1 MTDMDKPLRVIARVR
16 NDFPTK
22 FGLPRQSG
30 LAESL
35 WSLIVFEKAFRVPE
49 ALRGLEAFSH
59 IWLIWGFH
67 QARRDAWSPTVRPP
81 KLGGNT
87 RMGVFA
93 TRSPFRPNALG
104 LSCVRL
110 ERIVDLGEAG
120 RALLV
125 SGADMM
131 DGTPVYDVKPYLPY
145 ADCRPEAVGGF
156 ADAHVSD
163 AVPVDFPAALL
174 ARVPEDRRAA
184 LLETLRQDPRPAY
197 QADDTR
203 VYGMPYAGLDIR
215 FCVQDGVLRVCDVAE
230 DAKKE

>member
-35 WSLIVFEKAFRVPE
+35 RSLIVFEKAFRVPE

-110 ERIVDLGEAG
+110 EKIVDLGASG

-184 LLETLRQDPRPAY
+184 LLEALRQDPRPAY

-203 VYGMPYAGLDIR
+203 IYGMPYAGLDIR

-230 DAKKE
+230 DAKKA

>member
-35 WSLIVFEKAFRVPE
+35 RSLIVFEKAFRVPE

-184 LLETLRQDPRPAY
+184 LLEALRQDPRPAY

>member
-1 MTDMDKPLRVIARVR
+1 MTDMGKPLRVIARVR

-35 WSLIVFEKAFRVPE
+35 RSLIVFEKAFRVPE

-110 ERIVDLGEAG
+110 ERIVDLGAAG

-184 LLETLRQDPRPAY
+184 LLEALRQDPRPAY

-203 VYGMPYAGLDIR
+203 IYGMPYAGLDIR

-230 DAKKE
+230 DAKKA

>member
-35 WSLIVFEKAFRVPE
+35 RSLIVFEKAFRVPE

-110 ERIVDLGEAG
+110 ERIVDLGAAG

-184 LLETLRQDPRPAY
+184 LLEALRQDPRPAY

>member
-35 WSLIVFEKAFRVPE
+35 RSLIVFEKAFRVPE

-184 LLETLRQDPRPAY
+184 LLEALRQDPRPAY

-230 DAKKE
+230 DAKKK

>member
-35 WSLIVFEKAFRVPE
+35 RSLIVFEKAFRVPE

-110 ERIVDLGEAG
+110 EKIVDLGASG

-184 LLETLRQDPRPAY
+184 LLEALRQDPRPAY

>member
-1 MTDMDKPLRVIARVR
+1 MTDMGKPLRVIARVR

-35 WSLIVFEKAFRVPE
+35 RSLIVFEKAFRVPE

-110 ERIVDLGEAG
+110 EKIVDLGEAG

-184 LLETLRQDPRPAY
+184 LLEALRQDPRPAY

>member
-1 MTDMDKPLRVIARVR
+1 MTDMGKPLRVIARVR

-35 WSLIVFEKAFRVPE
+35 RSLIVFEKAFRVPE

-184 LLETLRQDPRPAY
+184 LLEALRQDPRPAY

>member
-1 MTDMDKPLRVIARVR
+1 MTDMGKPLRVIARVR

-35 WSLIVFEKAFRVPE
+35 RSLIVFEKAFRVPE

-145 ADCRPEAVGGF
+145 ADCHPEAVGGF

-184 LLETLRQDPRPAY
+184 LLEALRQDPRPAY

>member
-35 WSLIVFEKAFRVPE
+35 RSLIVFEKAFRVPE

-110 ERIVDLGEAG
+110 ERIVDLGAAG

-163 AVPVDFPAALL
+163 AVPVDFPEALL

-184 LLETLRQDPRPAY
+184 LLEALRQDPRPAY

-203 VYGMPYAGLDIR
+203 IYGMPYAGLDIR

>member
-35 WSLIVFEKAFRVPE
+35 RSLIVFEKAFRVPE
-49 ALRGLEAFSH
+49 A
-59 IWLIWGFH
+59 
-67 QARRDAWSPTVRPP
+67 PTVRPP

-110 ERIVDLGEAG
+110 EKIVDLGAAG

-184 LLETLRQDPRPAY
+184 LLEALHQDPRPAY

-203 VYGMPYAGLDIR
+203 IYGMPYAGLDIR

>member
-35 WSLIVFEKAFRVPE
+35 RSLIVFEKAFRVPE

-110 ERIVDLGEAG
+110 EKIVDLGEAG

>member
-1 MTDMDKPLRVIARVR
+1 MNRDWKMRPVARVES
-16 NDFPTK
+16 DFPGK
-22 FGLPRQSG
+22 FGIPRQSG
-30 LAESL
+30 LVAKL
-35 WSLIVFEKAFRVPE
+35 QARIVFEPEFRDANAV
-49 ALRGLEAFSH
+49 RGLEDFSH
-59 IWLIWGFH
+59 IWLIWAFSANAGK
-67 QARRDAWSPTVRPP
+67 WSPTVRPP
-81 KLGGNT
+81 RLGGNR

-93 TRSPFRPNALG
+93 TRSPFRPNPIG

-110 ERIVDLGEAG
+110 ERIVDLGASG

-131 DGTPVYDVKPYLPY
+131 DGTPVYDVKPYLSY

-184 LLETLRQDPRPAY
+184 LLEALRQDPRPAY

>member
-35 WSLIVFEKAFRVPE
+35 RSLIVFEKAFRVPE

-110 ERIVDLGEAG
+110 EKIVDLGAAG

-184 LLETLRQDPRPAY
+184 LLEALRQDPRPAY

>member
-1 MTDMDKPLRVIARVR
+1 MTDMGKPLRVIARVR

-35 WSLIVFEKAFRVPE
+35 RSLIVFEKAFRVPE

-110 ERIVDLGEAG
+110 ERIVDLGAAG

-184 LLETLRQDPRPAY
+184 LLEALRQDPRPAY

-203 VYGMPYAGLDIR
+203 IYGMPYAGLDIR

>member
-35 WSLIVFEKAFRVPE
+35 RSLIVFEKAFRVPE

-110 ERIVDLGEAG
+110 EKIVDLGAAG

-163 AVPVDFPAALL
+163 AVSVDFPAALL

-184 LLETLRQDPRPAY
+184 LLEALHQDPRPAY

-203 VYGMPYAGLDIR
+203 IYGMPYAGLDIR

>member
-35 WSLIVFEKAFRVPE
+35 RSLIVFEKAFRVPE

-110 ERIVDLGEAG
+110 EKIVDLGAAG

-184 LLETLRQDPRPAY
+184 LLEALRQDPRPAY

-203 VYGMPYAGLDIR
+203 IYGMPYAGLDIR

>member
-35 WSLIVFEKAFRVPE
+35 RSLIVFEKAFRVPE

-81 KLGGNT
+81 KLGGNM

-110 ERIVDLGEAG
+110 ERIVDLGASG

-184 LLETLRQDPRPAY
+184 LLEALRQDPRPAY

-230 DAKKE
+230 DAKKA

>member
-35 WSLIVFEKAFRVPE
+35 RSLIVFEKAFRVPE

-145 ADCRPEAVGGF
+145 ADCCPEAVGGF

-184 LLETLRQDPRPAY
+184 LLEALRQDPRPAY

-230 DAKKE
+230 DAKKA

>member
-35 WSLIVFEKAFRVPE
+35 RSLIVFEKAFRVPE

-81 KLGGNT
+81 KLGGNM

-110 ERIVDLGEAG
+110 ERIVDLGASG

-184 LLETLRQDPRPAY
+184 LLEALRQDPRPAY

>member
-35 WSLIVFEKAFRVPE
+35 RSLIVFEKAFRVPE

-110 ERIVDLGEAG
+110 ERIVDLGASG

-184 LLETLRQDPRPAY
+184 LLEALRQDPRPAY

>member
-1 MTDMDKPLRVIARVR
+1 MTDMDKPQRVIARVR

-35 WSLIVFEKAFRVPE
+35 RSLIVFEKAFRVPE

-110 ERIVDLGEAG
+110 ERIVDLGASG

-131 DGTPVYDVKPYLPY
+131 DGTPVYDVKPYLSY

-184 LLETLRQDPRPAY
+184 LLEALRQDPRPAY

>member
-35 WSLIVFEKAFRVPE
+35 RSLIVFEKAFRVPE

-110 ERIVDLGEAG
+110 EKIVDLGEAG

-184 LLETLRQDPRPAY
+184 LLEALRQDPRPAY

>member
-1 MTDMDKPLRVIARVR
+1 MTDMGKPLRVIARVR

-35 WSLIVFEKAFRVPE
+35 RSLIVFEKAFRVPE

-67 QARRDAWSPTVRPP
+67 QVRRDAWSPTVRPP

-110 ERIVDLGEAG
+110 ERIVDLGAAG

-184 LLETLRQDPRPAY
+184 LLEALRQDPRPAY

-230 DAKKE
+230 DAKKA

>member
-1 MTDMDKPLRVIARVR
+1 MTDMGKPLRVIARVR

-35 WSLIVFEKAFRVPE
+35 RSLIVFEKAFRVPE

-110 ERIVDLGEAG
+110 ERIVDLGASG

-184 LLETLRQDPRPAY
+184 LLEALRQDPRPAY

>member
-35 WSLIVFEKAFRVPE
+35 RSLIVFEKAFRVPE

-110 ERIVDLGEAG
+110 ERIVDLGAAG

-184 LLETLRQDPRPAY
+184 LLEALRQDPRPAY

-230 DAKKE
+230 DAKKA

>member
-35 WSLIVFEKAFRVPE
+35 RSLIVFEKAFRVPE

-67 QARRDAWSPTVRPP
+67 QAMRDAWSPTVRPP

-110 ERIVDLGEAG
+110 EKIVDLGAAG

-184 LLETLRQDPRPAY
+184 LLEALRQDPRPAY

-203 VYGMPYAGLDIR
+203 IYGMPYAGLDIR
-215 FCVQDGVLRVCDVAE
+215 FCVQDGVLRVRDVAE

>member
-1 MTDMDKPLRVIARVR
+1 MTDMGKPLRVIARVR

-35 WSLIVFEKAFRVPE
+35 RSLIVFEKAFRVPE
-49 ALRGLEAFSH
+49 ALCGLEAFSH

-67 QARRDAWSPTVRPP
+67 QVRRDAWSPTVRPP

-110 ERIVDLGEAG
+110 EKIVDLGEAG

-184 LLETLRQDPRPAY
+184 LLEALRQDPRPAY

>member
-35 WSLIVFEKAFRVPE
+35 RSLIVFEKAFRVPE

-110 ERIVDLGEAG
+110 EKIVDLGEAG

-125 SGADMM
+125 FGADMM

-163 AVPVDFPAALL
+163 ALPVDFPAALL

-184 LLETLRQDPRPAY
+184 LLEALRQDPRPAY

-230 DAKKE
+230 DAKKA

>member
-1 MTDMDKPLRVIARVR
+1 MTDMGKPLRVIARVR

-35 WSLIVFEKAFRVPE
+35 RSLIVFEKAFRVPE

-110 ERIVDLGEAG
+110 ERIVDLGASG

-163 AVPVDFPAALL
+163 ALPVDFPAALL

-184 LLETLRQDPRPAY
+184 LLEALRQDPRPAY

>member
-1 MTDMDKPLRVIARVR
+1 MTDMGKPLRVIARVR

-35 WSLIVFEKAFRVPE
+35 RSLIVFEKAFRVPE

-67 QARRDAWSPTVRPP
+67 QVRRDAWSPTVRPP

-110 ERIVDLGEAG
+110 ERIVDLGAAG

-184 LLETLRQDPRPAY
+184 LLEALRQDPRPAY

>member
-35 WSLIVFEKAFRVPE
+35 RSLIVFEKAFRVPE

-81 KLGGNT
+81 KLGGNM

-184 LLETLRQDPRPAY
+184 LLEALRQDPRPAY

>member
-35 WSLIVFEKAFRVPE
+35 RSLIVFEKAFRVPE

-110 ERIVDLGEAG
+110 EKIVDLGASG

-184 LLETLRQDPRPAY
+184 LLEALRQDPRPAY

-230 DAKKE
+230 DAKKA

>member
-35 WSLIVFEKAFRVPE
+35 RSLIVFEKAFRVPE

-184 LLETLRQDPRPAY
+184 LLEALRQDPRPAY

-215 FCVQDGVLRVCDVAE
+215 FCVQDSVLRVCDVAE

>member
-35 WSLIVFEKAFRVPE
+35 RSLIVFEKAFRVPE

-110 ERIVDLGEAG
+110 EKIVNLGAAG

-184 LLETLRQDPRPAY
+184 LLEALRQDPRPAY

>member
-22 FGLPRQSG
+22 FGIPRQSG

-35 WSLIVFEKAFRVPE
+35 RSLIVFEKAFRVPE

-110 ERIVDLGEAG
+110 EKIVDLGEAG

>member
-35 WSLIVFEKAFRVPE
+35 RSLIVFEKAFRVPE

-110 ERIVDLGEAG
+110 EKIVDLGEAG

-184 LLETLRQDPRPAY
+184 LLEALRQDPRPAY

-215 FCVQDGVLRVCDVAE
+215 FCVQDGVLQVCDVAE
-230 DAKKE
+230 DAKKA

>member
-35 WSLIVFEKAFRVPE
+35 RSLIVFEKAFRVPE

-184 LLETLRQDPRPAY
+184 LLEALRQDPRPAY

-230 DAKKE
+230 DAKKA

>member
-35 WSLIVFEKAFRVPE
+35 RSLIVFEKAFRVPE

-184 LLETLRQDPRPAY
+184 LLEALRQDPRPAY

-203 VYGMPYAGLDIR
+203 IYGMPYAGLDIR

-230 DAKKE
+230 DAKKA